1 MVLPMN
7 SKLLLISVIL
17 TLGCLPLQAEEL
29 TLAVASNFARPMDA
43 LVADFEESTRHHLNV
58 SYGSSGR
65 LYAQI
70 INGAPFHL
78 FFSADQEK
86 PDALEQTGQAVKG
99 SRFTYATG
107 ALVLWSAN
115 SELSLADGEAL
126 RGQQV
131 ERLALANPRLAPYG
145 VAAMQVLQTMG
156 LDSDYNERLVRGE
169 NINQAYQF
177 VNTGNAQAGFVA
189 LSQVFEN
196 GSIEKGSGWIVP
208 SNLYDPIRQ
217 DVVLLN
223 NGSNNQA
230 AKEFLDFITSR
241 DAQAV
246 IADYGYIAD

>member
-7 SKLLLISVIL
+7 RKLLLISVLL

-29 TLAVASNFARPMDA
+29 TIAVASNFVRPMNT
-43 LVADFEESTRHHLNV
+43 LVANFEESTAHHINV

-78 FFSADQEK
+78 FFSADQDK
-86 PDALEQTGQAVKG
+86 PDALEQAGHTVKG
-99 SRFTYATG
+99 IRFTYATG
-107 ALVLWSAN
+107 ALVLWSVN

-145 VAAMQVLQTMG
+145 VAAMQVLQAMG

-196 GSIEKGSGWIVP
+196 GKIQTGVGWIVP

-217 DVVLLN
+217 DVVLLKS
-223 NGSNNQA
+223 GSNNQV
-230 AKEFLDFITSR
+230 AKEFLDFITSHE
-241 DAQAV
+241 AQAV
-246 IADYGYIAD
+246 IAGYGYITD